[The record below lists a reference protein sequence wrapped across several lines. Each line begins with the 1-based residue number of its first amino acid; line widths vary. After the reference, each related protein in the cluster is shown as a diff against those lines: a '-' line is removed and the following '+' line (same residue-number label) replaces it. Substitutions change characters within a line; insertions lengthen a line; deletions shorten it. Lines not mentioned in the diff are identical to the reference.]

1 MLEGKLTRIVCKI
14 CSKEKYKYQNPVIE
28 VGLQLLLIT
37 IKEIGPT
44 IVEIQLFTSEK
55 VSGETIGQHL

>member
-37 IKEIGPT
+37 IKKLDLP
-44 IVEIQLFTSEK
+44 L
-55 VSGETIGQHL
+55 